1 MSDAD
6 RASVTNPLALL
17 PLAIAAGGGRV
28 DDFEAQQLVAAGL
41 TLLQRSAPLVR
52 ALSGRRAAILLPT
65 SPQFLTALAA
75 CEGRGAVLV
84 NPLAA
89 PAELAF
95 QCVDANV
102 GAVLTTEAFA
112 ERIPPGLPTV
122 LLDDAPRTAR
132 VVANGVE
139 RQIDLGSHH
148 GLSLEGERDLPGRD
162 EEAAIVYTS
171 AMRGTPLGAVLTHAN
186 LLANAQATI
195 SAMAYSADDRVLAV
209 LPWSHLFGLTVTGAA
224 ALMAGA
230 RVVTM
235 ERFHPVKTVEQLA
248 AGITVM
254 VGVPSVYH
262 ALLSV
267 CERRGIDLRG
277 SALRI
282 CVCGGAEL
290 PVALQDRWAN
300 ATGVELR
307 QGYGLTEA
315 GPVCIFN
322 DLQHAN
328 VRGTLGRPYPGVD
341 VAIFPPA
348 DYSPDAAAPNDSA
361 AILADGE
368 AGEICVRGPGVFRGY
383 LHHDH
388 AGLPRR
394 GAWLCTGDRG
404 VRNAD
409 GTIGF
414 LGLLKPMFTRNG
426 FNVYP
431 REIEELLLTHPAVSL
446 AAVVG
451 VPDEALGE
459 EVKAFV
465 VLKPDARVAEAEL
478 VEWCSERLAAYKYP
492 REIEFRDSLPMT
504 ATGKILKRE
513 LKGAT
518 AAR

>member
-1 MSDAD
+1 M
-6 RASVTNPLALL
+6 TNPLALL

-65 SPQFLTALAA
+65 SPAFLVALAA

-89 PAELAF
+89 PAEIAF
-95 QCVDANV
+95 QCADADV
-102 GAVLTTEAFA
+102 GAVFTTESFA
-112 ERIPPGLPTV
+112 ARLPAGLPV
-122 LLDDAPRTAR
+122 VFLDDAPRTAR
-132 VVANGVE
+132 VVAHGVAK
-139 RQIDLGSHH
+139 RIDLGSHH
-148 GLSLEGERDLPGRD
+148 GLSVEGERDVAGSD
-162 EEAAIVYTS
+162 EEAVIVYTS
-171 AMRGTPLGAVLTHAN
+171 AMRGIPLGAVLTHAN
-186 LLANAQATI
+186 LLANARATI
-195 SAMAYSADDRVLAV
+195 TAMDDSADDRVLAL
-209 LPWSHLFGLTVTGAA
+209 LPYSHLFGLTVTGAA
-224 ALMAGA
+224 ALIAGA
-230 RVVTM
+230 HVATM
-235 ERFHPVKTVEQLA
+235 ERFHAVKAVEALA

-262 ALLSV
+262 ALLGA

-290 PVALQDRWAN
+290 PVALQERWAD

-315 GPVCIFN
+315 GPVCLFN
-322 DLQHAN
+322 DVRHAN

-348 DYSPDAAAPNDSA
+348 DYSAAASA
-361 AILADGE
+361 PAGPSSMLPDGK

-383 LHHDH
+383 LHHAA

-394 GAWLCTGDRG
+394 GEWLCTGDLG

-409 GTIGF
+409 GTITF

-431 REIEELLLTHPAVSL
+431 RELERAVTELRGVRSAGIRALPDPLKENAIALRVEGGATEE
-446 AAVVG
+446 
-451 VPDEALGE
+451 EI
-459 EVKAFV
+459 
-465 VLKPDARVAEAEL
+465 RRWC
-478 VEWCSERLAAYKYP
+478 EWRLSAYKQP
-492 REIEFRDSLPMT
+492 NAIEITPT
-504 ATGKILKRE
+504 ASTPS
-513 LKGAT
+513 A
-518 AAR
+518 